1 MKLPFVTRKKY
12 EKMKKNYEIESEAR
26 REIRK
31 KFIEFQEKT
40 KEKDERRN
48 ESYSQMDDNC
58 KELCNRLEFY
68 ELELEDKKKEIRTLK
83 GLLTKNGIKYKKKEN

>member
-48 ESYSQMDDNC
+48 ESYSQMEDNS

-68 ELELEDKKKEIRTLK
+68 ELELNDLKKENRVLK
-83 GLLTKNGIKYKKKEN
+83 ATLTKNGIKYKKKEK